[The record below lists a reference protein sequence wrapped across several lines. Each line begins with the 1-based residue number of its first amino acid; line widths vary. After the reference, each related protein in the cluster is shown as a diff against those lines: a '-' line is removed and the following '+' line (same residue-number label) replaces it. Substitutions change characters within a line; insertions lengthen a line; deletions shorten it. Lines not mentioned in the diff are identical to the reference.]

1 MNDIDAQN
9 QITVTGGVF
18 NNIDLTGTSG
28 SSFTKSTINGTVDLN
43 NNENGARPL
52 ADKMRPSNLDEFIG
66 QRHIVAEGS
75 LLRRAI
81 KLDRL
86 DAEIA
91 YSNLQDS
98 DPAVM
103 KVADDSIIR
112 TIALC
117 AGTAAYV
124 YLQVIALL
132 LEYVNLPTAQPP
144 PTTATISLCSPSK
157 PVTS

>member
-1 MNDIDAQN
+1 M
-9 QITVTGGVF
+9 
-18 NNIDLTGTSG
+18 SG
-28 SSFTKSTINGTVDLN
+28 INL
-43 NNENGARPL
+43 
-52 ADKMRPSNLDEFIG
+52 
-66 QRHIVAEGS
+66 
-75 LLRRAI
+75 I

-124 YLQVIALL
+124 YLQVIALVL
-132 LEYVNLPTAQPP
+132 VFRTAVRVLQNKN
-144 PTTATISLCSPSK
+144 AGLKLYGAYLIALHFSCLSARSAASPSTGRGS
-157 PVTS
+157 PVLS